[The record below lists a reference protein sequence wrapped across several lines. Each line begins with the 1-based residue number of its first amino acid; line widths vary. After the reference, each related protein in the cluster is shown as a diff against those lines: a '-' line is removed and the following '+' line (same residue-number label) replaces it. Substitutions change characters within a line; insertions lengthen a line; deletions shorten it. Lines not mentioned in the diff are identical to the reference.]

1 MKLIRTIVNKTMM
14 LLRENVAVGNQTG
27 LRIWKGLVCDKKS
40 KIQVGNISVRD
51 NCHIESKNGG
61 TIKMGNGVNFNY
73 NCTVVCHDII
83 QMGDYISIGPNVMI
97 YDHDHDYKDENWRKK
112 FTTEKVS
119 IGNNVWIGGNVII
132 LKGTT
137 IGNNCVIAAGT
148 ILANR
153 TIPDNSIVYN
163 KTNLVIKEIQ
173 KN

>member
-1 MKLIRTIVNKTMM
+1 MKLIRTIINKAMM
-14 LLRENVAVGNQTG
+14 LLHKDIVVGKQTG

-51 NCHIESKNGG
+51 NCHIEAKNGG
-61 TIKMGNGVNFNY
+61 TIKMGNSVNFNY
-73 NCTVVCHDII
+73 NCTVVSHDMI
-83 QMGDYISIGPNVMI
+83 QMGNYISIGPNVMI
-97 YDHDHDYKDENWRKK
+97 YDHDHDYKNENWRKK
-112 FTTEKVS
+112 FITEKVS

-137 IGNNCVIAAGT
+137 IGDNCVIAAGT
-148 ILANR
+148 ILANK
-153 TIPDNSIVYN
+153 TIPDNSIVYG

>member
-27 LRIWKGLVCDKKS
+27 LRIWKGLVCDKES

-83 QMGDYISIGPNVMI
+83 QIGDYISIGPNVMI